1 MNGNLKKTP
10 IVSIIMNCFNGE
22 KFLKETLETVLSQSY
37 SNWELI
43 FWDNQS
49 NDSSSLIVKNISDDR
64 IKYFLAQNHTK
75 LGAARNLAVQQAKG
89 EWLAFL
95 DCDDLWEKDK
105 LKLQI
110 ERALV
115 EDNIS
120 MVYGRTEYFSEGGLT
135 YTNITRNTLPEG
147 DIFGELAKDNFIS
160 LSSAMVLR
168 EKYILV
174 NGIEQ
179 NYNQAEDYDLFVKLS
194 IDSKIGVVDQSVMK
208 YRLHENNLSAFQKD
222 LAFTESIEILEKYL
236 PDRRAVIGLKHWTSL
251 YVIFC
256 ISRMKITKDA
266 LYYFLKYGSF
276 LILFK
281 KSIELINL
289 KIG

>member
-10 IVSIIMNCFNGE
+10 LVSIIMNCFNGE

-64 IKYFLAQNHTK
+64 IKYFFAQNHTK

-115 EDNIS
+115 EHNIS
-120 MVYGRTEYFSEGGLT
+120 MVYGRTEYFSEGGLA
-135 YTNITRNTLPEG
+135 YTNITRKTLPEG

-194 IDSKIGVVDQSVMK
+194 VDSKIGVVDQSVMK

-266 LYYFLKYGSF
+266 LYYFLKYGSV